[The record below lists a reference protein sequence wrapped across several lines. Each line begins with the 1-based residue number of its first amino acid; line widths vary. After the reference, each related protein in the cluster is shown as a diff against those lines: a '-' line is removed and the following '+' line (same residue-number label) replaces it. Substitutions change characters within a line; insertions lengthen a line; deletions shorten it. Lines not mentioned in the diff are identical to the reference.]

1 MNKLMNYKILV
12 LLMILSLGNVAPDA
26 SAHCEIPCGIYG
38 DAMRFDMIDEN
49 CQTVE
54 KSMTKIISL
63 SLEGEGNY
71 NQLVRWVNNKEVHAN
86 NIQAIVTQY
95 FMFQRIKPVMTDNA
109 EDREA
114 YKNKLVLLHK
124 MLVHAMKCK
133 QTTDISHVKKIRE
146 LLDSFRMAYFGEKA
160 IAHLDE
166 HHSLVPSP

>member
-1 MNKLMNYKILV
+1 MKKVMNYKILV
-12 LLMILSLGNVAPDA
+12 LLMILSLGTFAPDT

-38 DAMRFDMIDEN
+38 DAMRFDMIEEN

-54 KSMTKIISL
+54 KSMEKIISL

-86 NIQAIVTQY
+86 KIQEIVTQY
-95 FMFQRIKPVMTDNA
+95 FMFQRVKPVTSDNI

-114 YKNKLVLLHK
+114 YNNKLVLLHK

-133 QTTDISHVKKIRE
+133 QTIDITHVTKISE
-146 LLDSFRMAYFGEKA
+146 LLDSFRIAYFGEKA
-160 IAHLDE
+160 IAHLEE
-166 HHSLVPSP
+166 HHSLNPSP